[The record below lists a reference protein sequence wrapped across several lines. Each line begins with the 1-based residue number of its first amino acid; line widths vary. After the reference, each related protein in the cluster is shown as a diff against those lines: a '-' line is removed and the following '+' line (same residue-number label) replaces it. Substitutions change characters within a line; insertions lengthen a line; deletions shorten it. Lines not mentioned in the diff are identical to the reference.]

1 METTERI
8 RCSESAPNHPGRF
21 RTIQIHPTRKCN
33 LTCLHCYSSSSPHL
47 KEMLDPAALSRFLV
61 YARREGFNTIS
72 VSGGEPF
79 MYAHLEEVLT
89 LAQSEGFNT
98 GIATNGMLLK
108 TDRAHR
114 ILEHTDLVAVSID
127 GPPYLHDFI
136 RGQPGA
142 FDKMFEGVQVLKQ
155 HNKPF
160 GFIHTVT
167 PESWASLIWLADFAY
182 EQGAQLLQLHPLE
195 MAGRAGEQLQN
206 HVIDDTLAHQIFI
219 LSHYIK
225 SKYANRMLV
234 QLDLLH
240 REYIRTFPE
249 VVNAFAAGPP
259 ENPRLSDIL
268 DTIVVDER
276 GRIIPVAYG
285 FNENLI
291 IGNVHTFSD
300 TVFADYLHRQMPVLQ
315 NVFNQTMQK
324 IHTDVQSDIVNWN
337 EILINESIQAA

>member
-1 METTERI
+1 M
-8 RCSESAPNHPGRF
+8 SVRF

-47 KEMLDPAALSRFLV
+47 KEMLDPAALSRFLA
-61 YARREGFNTIS
+61 YARHEGFNTIS

-79 MYAHLEEVLT
+79 MYTHLEEVLAF
-89 LAQSEGFNT
+89 AQAEGFNT

-108 TDRAHR
+108 TDRARR
-114 ILEHTDLVAVSID
+114 ILKHADIVAVSID
-127 GPPYLHDFI
+127 GPADLHDFI
-136 RGQPGA
+136 RGQQGA
-142 FDKMFEGVQVLKQ
+142 FDKMLEGVEVLKQ

-167 PESWASLIWLADFAY
+167 PESWSSLIWLADFAY

-195 MAGRAGEQLQN
+195 MAGRAGEKLSG
-206 HVIDDTLAHQIFI
+206 HKIDDTLAHQIFI

-249 VVNAFAAGPP
+249 IVNMFAAGTPK
-259 ENPRLSDIL
+259 NPRLSDVL

-291 IGNVHTFSD
+291 IGNVHNFSD
-300 TVFADYLHRQMPVLQ
+300 TIFTDYLNQQMPVLQ
-315 NVFNQTMQK
+315 SIFDQTMQK
-324 IHTDVQSDIVNWN
+324 INSENQFDIVNWN
-337 EILINESIQAA
+337 EILINESTQAA